1 MTEETV
7 AIAENAAEARRQMLS
22 QVFDELKNAHK
33 TGETIE
39 VEVTSLVK
47 GGFKTLYKELPIFL
61 PTKSYSSKRNISD
74 DELNAVV
81 GTTLKVKVIDF
92 TEDEFAKVAKISHK
106 HVIEEEMWKGIS
118 EGSTVEGKV
127 KSILEHGLIVDIN
140 GIDAFA
146 HISQLS
152 RQRINDIHS
161 FAKVG
166 DVLKANVLTIEK
178 ERSRLTL
185 TLKNLANPNWEDF
198 FETTKVG
205 DKVKGKIKS
214 IKRFGAFVEIA
225 PNVVGFLKSNEISWT
240 MRDVDINNL
249 FSVGQEI
256 ETEIYEIDKAKEQ
269 INLSYRRLQPNNWK
283 EIADKYEKNLEYSAV
298 VKFIPPND
306 SGAVVSLNNEI
317 DGFMP
322 AQKMKALYTGKKPN
336 FKAGDV
342 VQVKIMEKDYEK
354 YSLLFES
361 AIKPENPFVSAEGN
375 DFSNN
380 RNKNAV
386 ATAETKGTNN
396 YTFADLLSESSKKN
410 LLK

>member
-1 MTEETV
+1 
-7 AIAENAAEARRQMLS
+7 
-22 QVFDELKNAHK
+22 
-33 TGETIE
+33 
-39 VEVTSLVK
+39 
-47 GGFKTLYKELPIFL
+47 
-61 PTKSYSSKRNISD
+61 
-74 DELNAVV
+74 
-81 GTTLKVKVIDF
+81 
-92 TEDEFAKVAKISHK
+92 
-106 HVIEEEMWKGIS
+106 
-118 EGSTVEGKV
+118 
-127 KSILEHGLIVDIN
+127 
-140 GIDAFA
+140 
-146 HISQLS
+146 
-152 RQRINDIHS
+152 
-161 FAKVG
+161 
-166 DVLKANVLTIEK
+166 VLKANVLTIEK

-198 FETTKVG
+198 FETTKIG

-256 ETEIYEIDKAKEQ
+256 ETEIHEIDKAKEQ

-380 RNKNAV
+380 RNRNAV

-396 YTFADLLSESSKKN
+396 YTFADLLSESSKNN